1 MYVLNTTSDGNVT
14 LRATQDE
21 AGKLIYA
28 SGNDKIWLTLRP
40 PNGSVTKPPLITSN
54 SLLGG

>member
-14 LRATQDE
+14 LRATPNE
-21 AGKLIYA
+21 AGQLIYA

-40 PNGSVTKPPLITSN
+40 PRGSADEVAAHHLEH
-54 SLLGG
+54 LGG